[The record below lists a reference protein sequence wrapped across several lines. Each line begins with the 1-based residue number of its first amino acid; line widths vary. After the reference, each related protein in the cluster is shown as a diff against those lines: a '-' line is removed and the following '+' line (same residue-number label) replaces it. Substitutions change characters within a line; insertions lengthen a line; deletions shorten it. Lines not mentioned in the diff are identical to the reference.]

1 MNKIRLFFLSLCIFT
16 SSLATRAQVVD
27 TRTKVDTLTFAE
39 RLSVK
44 TNALDWLTLT
54 PNIGLEFDLRGTN
67 WNRWAVLLDA
77 KANWEPDHTFK
88 PGIVFKRQQA
98 KIEARNYWRTR
109 PLDGRY
115 VNYHT
120 RWIDKLFSFRRK
132 NPKHPLTT
140 YYRGLYAGAER
151 FAFLFGGSEGVRG
164 NSFSGGFSYGIVRPM
179 YEFKNGNSLDFEL
192 GISAGVSYVYYDKIT
207 LDREANYYRK
217 TEFGGKGV
225 FPSVNDIRVGF
236 VYRFGKYPITKKYR
250 FRYDVDMDYA
260 NRKDSLLLL
269 KNNRRAEQIRIDTLT
284 RNAEYKFWDKYREL
298 TGEKR
303 VERIRNK
310 AERTG
315 QNPDS
320 LVTKINSKY
329 EKEEKADKAKRERQK
344 KRDDK
349 KAAKNARFTINN

>member
-1 MNKIRLFFLSLCIFT
+1 M
-16 SSLATRAQVVD
+16 RAQIVD

-44 TNALDWLTLT
+44 TNTVDWLTLT
-54 PNIGLEFDLRGTN
+54 PNIALEYDVRGTN
-67 WNRWAVLLDA
+67 WNRWTVVLDL

-88 PGIVFKRQQA
+88 PGILFKRQQA
-98 KIEARNYWRTR
+98 RIEARNYWRTR

-115 VNYHT
+115 VNFHT
-120 RWIDKLFSFRRK
+120 NWIDKLFSFRRLRS
-132 NPKHPLTT
+132 KHPLTT
-140 YYRGLYAGAER
+140 YYRGLYASVER

-164 NSFSGGFSYGIVRPM
+164 NSFSGGISYGIVRPM
-179 YEFKNGNSLDFEL
+179 YEFKNGNSLDFEV
-192 GISAGVSYVYYDKIT
+192 GISAGVSYAYYNKIE
-207 LDREANYYRK
+207 LDREYNFYPV
-217 TEFGGKGV
+217 TDFSPKGLY
-225 FPSVNDIRVGF
+225 PAINDIRVGF
-236 VYRFGKYPITKKYR
+236 IYRFGKYPVTKKYR

-260 NRKDSLLLL
+260 NRKDSLHLL
-269 KNNRRAEQIRIDTLT
+269 KANRKAEEIRVDTLT

-320 LVTKINSKY
+320 LVTKINAKY
-329 EKEEKADKAKRERQK
+329 VKEENDELNKRAKKKKREE
-344 KRDDK
+344 K
-349 KAAKNARFTINN
+349 KAAKKARLEQKRIQAINGAKR